1 MTVVTADRN
10 GDTITFAADA
20 DMDGLTLVL
29 HGIGG
34 NVKAEGGTVGAKA
47 DDKTV
52 SITVS
57 DSTQK
62 VTAVIG

>member
-1 MTVVTADRN
+1 MK
-10 GDTITFAADA
+10 
-20 DMDGLTLVL
+20 GLTLVL

-34 NVKAEGGTVGAKA
+34 NVKADGGTIGTKA
-47 DDKTV
+47 EDKTV
-52 SITVS
+52 SITVP